1 MQTVVFWL
9 CYKRQSFIKHFTT
22 ELLAYLIESYTMFT
36 LAEPC
41 SNNTY
46 TLTVHVV
53 ASLIL
58 MKTDENS
65 SILFL
70 LQKEVIHENISQL
83 SNRHIY

>member
-1 MQTVVFWL
+1 ML
-9 CYKRQSFIKHFTT
+9 
-22 ELLAYLIESYTMFT
+22 T

-53 ASLIL
+53 ASLSHT
-58 MKTDENS
+58 KTDANS
-65 SILFL
+65 SILVV

-83 SNRHIY
+83 SYRHIFQSVIQCLPWHFQQKHVHSGTQ